1 MPLGGNLYIFGDS
14 LSDDGAT
21 ATQTGQEPVS
31 FPFGGRASNGLV
43 WHEYIRNDL
52 AVAPAAAMISSAP
65 DLEGFLG
72 GSALILSSVCE
83 ESDIPELLMGDIIAL
98 RVHKHV
104 A

>member
-52 AVAPAAAMISSAP
+52 AAVLPIWRGFWAARRSMA
-65 DLEGFLG
+65 
-72 GSALILSSVCE
+72 
-83 ESDIPELLMGDIIAL
+83 
-98 RVHKHV
+98 
-104 A
+104 